1 MPLEHARKGKVD
13 LMTTIHEYTLGE
25 RLLTLDNVCVHY
37 DRPILDGVTGHI
49 DNIRRAGLQQGQVVC
64 LLGPSGI
71 GKSQL
76 FRCIAGLQRPTSGSV
91 RLNGSQREVQAG
103 EVGVVAKDYPLFNHR
118 TVWGNLMLAALRH
131 GRSVAAAREAC
142 LALLEKF
149 RLADH
154 AGAHP
159 MMLSGGQ
166 RQRVAI
172 AQQLLCS
179 SHFLLMDEPFSGLD
193 PLVKTAVCETLID
206 VSTSHELNTIIV
218 VTHDIECAIRIAD
231 TLWLLGRRRDAA
243 GQPVGGASIQ
253 QVFDLASMGLA
264 WDSDIESRPEFLDLA
279 AALKTRF
286 ATL

>member
-1 MPLEHARKGKVD
+1 MTAHAAY
-13 LMTTIHEYTLGE
+13 TIGE
-25 RLLTLDNVCVHY
+25 RLLTVDSVCVSY
-37 DRPILDGVTGHI
+37 DRPILEGVSGHI
-49 DNIRRAGLQQGQVVC
+49 DNIRRADRPQGQVMC

-91 RLNGSQREVQAG
+91 RLNGQQREVQPG
-103 EVGVVAKDYPLFNHR
+103 EVGVVAQNYPLFNHR
-118 TVWGNLMLAALRH
+118 SVWGNLMLAATRH
-131 GRSVAAAREAC
+131 GRTGQQAREAS

-149 RLADH
+149 GLVDRAQC
-154 AGAHP
+154 HP

-193 PLVKTAVCETLID
+193 PLAKSAVCQTLMD
-206 VSTSHELNTIIV
+206 VSTTHELNTLIV
-218 VTHDIECAIRIAD
+218 VTHDIESAIRISD
-231 TLWLLGRRRDAA
+231 TLWLLGRDRDAS
-243 GQPVGGASIQ
+243 GQPIGGASIQ
-253 QVFDLASMGLA
+253 QTYDLAGMGLA
-264 WDSDIESRPEFLDLA
+264 WDPGIESRPEFRELA
-279 AALKTRF
+279 AALKARF

>member
-1 MPLEHARKGKVD
+1 
-13 LMTTIHEYTLGE
+13 MTGHYAYTIGE
-25 RLLTLDNVCVHY
+25 RLLTIDHVCVRY
-37 DRPILDGVTGHI
+37 DRTILEGVSGHV
-49 DNIRRAGLQQGQVVC
+49 DNIQREGLDQGQVVC

-91 RLNGSQREVQAG
+91 RLNGQQREVQPG
-103 EVGVVAKDYPLFNHR
+103 EVGVVAQNYPLFNHR
-118 TVWGNLMLAALRH
+118 TVWGNLMLAARRH
-131 GRSVAAAREAC
+131 GRDEYTAADAC

-149 RLADH
+149 DLVDSASC
-154 AGAHP
+154 HP

-193 PLVKTAVCETLID
+193 PLAKSRVCETLID
-206 VSTSHELNTIIV
+206 VSTTHELNTIIV
-218 VTHDIECAIRIAD
+218 VTHDIESALRISD
-231 TLWLLGRRRDAA
+231 TLWLLGRNRDAN
-243 GQPVGGASIQ
+243 GQPTGGASIQ
-253 QVFDLASMGLA
+253 ETYDLAGMGLA
-264 WDSDIESRPEFLDLA
+264 WDPDIESRAEFRELA
-279 AALKTRF
+279 AALKARF

>member
-1 MPLEHARKGKVD
+1 MR
-13 LMTTIHEYTLGE
+13 
-25 RLLTLDNVCVHY
+25 Y
-37 DRPILDGVTGHI
+37 DRPILEGVSGHI
-49 DNIRRAGLQQGQVVC
+49 DNIQREGLNQGQVVC

-91 RLNGSQREVQAG
+91 RLNGQQRSVAPG
-103 EVGVVAKDYPLFNHR
+103 EVGVVAQNYPLFNHR
-118 TVWGNLMLAALRH
+118 TVWGNLMLAARRH
-131 GRSVAAAREAC
+131 GRDEVTAADAC

-149 RLADH
+149 DLVDSAKC
-154 AGAHP
+154 HP

-193 PLVKTAVCETLID
+193 PLAKSRVCETLID
-206 VSTSHELNTIIV
+206 VSTTHELNTIIV
-218 VTHDIECAIRIAD
+218 VTHDIESAIRISD
-231 TLWLLGRRRDAA
+231 TLWLLGRNRDAS
-243 GQPVGGASIQ
+243 GQPTGGASIQ
-253 QVFDLASMGLA
+253 ETYDLAGTGLA
-264 WDSDIESRPEFLDLA
+264 WDPDIESRAEFRELA
-279 AALKTRF
+279 AALKARF

>member
-1 MPLEHARKGKVD
+1 
-13 LMTTIHEYTLGE
+13 MTGQPAYTIGE
-25 RLLTLDNVCVHY
+25 RLLTIDNVCVRY
-37 DRPILDGVTGHI
+37 DRPILEGVSGHV
-49 DNIRRAGLQQGQVVC
+49 DNIQRDDRPQGQVVC

-91 RLNGSQREVQAG
+91 RLNGHQREVQPG
-103 EVGVVAKDYPLFNHR
+103 EVGVVAQNYPLFNHR
-118 TVWGNLMLAALRH
+118 SVWGNLMLAARRH
-131 GRSVAAAREAC
+131 RRTDDQAREAC
-142 LALLEKF
+142 LGLLEKF
-149 RLADH
+149 GLVDSAKC
-154 AGAHP
+154 HP

-193 PLVKTAVCETLID
+193 PLAKAAVCDTLID

-218 VTHDIECAIRIAD
+218 VTHDIESAIRISD
-231 TLWLLGRRRDAA
+231 TLWLLGRNRDESGAA
-243 GQPVGGASIQ
+243 VGGASIQ
-253 QVFDLASMGLA
+253 QTIDLAGMGLA
-264 WDSDIESRPEFLDLA
+264 WDRDIESRAEFRELA
-279 AALKTRF
+279 AALKARF

>member
-1 MPLEHARKGKVD
+1 MNAAPA
-13 LMTTIHEYTLGE
+13 YSLGE
-25 RLLTLDNVCVHY
+25 RLLTIDNVSVRY

-49 DNIRRAGLQQGQVVC
+49 DNIRRQGLMQGQVVC

-76 FRCIAGLQRPTSGSV
+76 FRCIAGLQRPHSGSV
-91 RLNGSQREVQAG
+91 RLNGSGREVQPG
-103 EVGVVAKDYPLFNHR
+103 EVGVVAQDYPLFDHR
-118 TVWGNLMLAALRH
+118 SVWSNLMLAARRH
-131 GRSVAAAREAC
+131 GRDAHEATEAC
-142 LALLEKF
+142 LALLKKF
-149 RLADH
+149 GLTDCGLR
-154 AGAHP
+154 HP

-193 PLVKTAVCETLID
+193 PLSKTAVCNTLVD

-218 VTHDIECAIRIAD
+218 VTHDIESAIRIAD
-231 TLWLLGRRRDAA
+231 QLWLLGRSRDAQ
-243 GQPVGGASIQ
+243 GNPVGGASIQ
-253 QVFDLASMGLA
+253 ETYDLAAMGLA
-264 WDSDIESRPEFLDLA
+264 WDPDIESRPEFHDLA
-279 AALKTRF
+279 AALKARF

>member
-1 MPLEHARKGKVD
+1 
-13 LMTTIHEYTLGE
+13 MTGHTAYTIGE
-25 RLLTLDNVCVHY
+25 RLLTVDNVCVHH
-37 DRPILDGVTGHI
+37 DRPILEGVSGHI
-49 DNIRRAGLQQGQVVC
+49 DNIRRADRPQGQVVC

-91 RLNGSQREVQAG
+91 RLNGQQREVQPG
-103 EVGVVAKDYPLFNHR
+103 EVGVVAQNYPLFNHR
-118 TVWGNLMLAALRH
+118 SVWGNLMLAATRH
-131 GRSVAAAREAC
+131 GRGDQQAREAS

-149 RLADH
+149 GLVDRAQC
-154 AGAHP
+154 HP

-193 PLVKTAVCETLID
+193 PLAKSAVCETLID
-206 VSTSHELNTIIV
+206 VSTTHELNTIIV
-218 VTHDIECAIRIAD
+218 VTHDIESAIRISD
-231 TLWLLGRRRDAA
+231 TLWLLGRDRDAS

-253 QVFDLASMGLA
+253 QTYDLAGMGLA
-264 WDSDIESRPEFLDLA
+264 WDPAIETRPEFGELA
-279 AALKTRF
+279 AALKARF

>member
-1 MPLEHARKGKVD
+1 
-13 LMTTIHEYTLGE
+13 MTTIHEYTLGE

-49 DNIRRAGLQQGQVVC
+49 DNIRREGRQQGQVVC

-103 EVGVVAKDYPLFNHR
+103 EVGVVAQNYPLFNHR

-131 GRSVAAAREAC
+131 GRNVAAAREAS

-179 SHFLLMDEPFSGLD
+179 SHFLLMDEPFSGPGSAGQD
-193 PLVKTAVCETLID
+193 RRVRDA
-206 VSTSHELNTIIV
+206 
-218 VTHDIECAIRIAD
+218 
-231 TLWLLGRRRDAA
+231 GRR
-243 GQPVGGASIQ
+243 V
-253 QVFDLASMGLA
+253 DLARAQHHHRGDARHRVRDPHRRHAVAARSLARRRRPAGGRGVHPADLDLARMGLA
-264 WDSDIESRPEFLDLA
+264 WDPDIESRPEFLDLA
-279 AALKTRF
+279 AALKARF

>member
-1 MPLEHARKGKVD
+1 
-13 LMTTIHEYTLGE
+13 MTTIHEYTLGE

-37 DRPILDGVTGHI
+37 DRPILDGVNGHI
-49 DNIRRAGLQQGQVVC
+49 DNIRRDGLQQGQVVC

-103 EVGVVAKDYPLFNHR
+103 EVGVVAQDYPLFNHR

-159 MMLSGGQ
+159 MRLSGGQ

-218 VTHDIECAIRIAD
+218 VTHDIESAIRISD
-231 TLWLLGRRRDAA
+231 TLWLLGRNRDAS

-253 QVFDLASMGLA
+253 QTYDLAGRGLA
-264 WDSDIESRPEFLDLA
+264 WDPDIESRPEFFDLA
-279 AALKTRF
+279 AELKARF

>member
-1 MPLEHARKGKVD
+1 
-13 LMTTIHEYTLGE
+13 MTATYSYTLGE
-25 RLLTLDNVCVHY
+25 RLLTIDNVCVRY
-37 DRPILDGVTGHI
+37 DRPILEGVSGHI
-49 DNIRRAGLQQGQVVC
+49 DNIQREGLNQGQVVC

-91 RLNGSQREVQAG
+91 RLNGQQHEVQPG
-103 EVGVVAKDYPLFNHR
+103 EVGVVAQNYPLFNHR
-118 TVWGNLMLAALRH
+118 TAWGNLMLAARRH
-131 GRSVAAAREAC
+131 GRDEHTAADAC

-149 RLADH
+149 DLVDSAKC
-154 AGAHP
+154 HP

-193 PLVKTAVCETLID
+193 PLAKSRVCETLID
-206 VSTSHELNTIIV
+206 VSTTHELNTIIV
-218 VTHDIECAIRIAD
+218 VTHDIESAIRISD
-231 TLWLLGRRRDAA
+231 TLWLLGRNRDAS
-243 GQPVGGASIQ
+243 GQPCGGAAIQ
-253 QVFDLASMGLA
+253 ETYDLAGMGLA
-264 WDSDIESRPEFLDLA
+264 WDPDIESRPQFRELA
-279 AALKTRF
+279 AALKARF

>member
-1 MPLEHARKGKVD
+1 
-13 LMTTIHEYTLGE
+13 MTTVHEYTLHE

-37 DRPILDGVTGHI
+37 DRPILDGVNGHI
-49 DNIRRAGLQQGQVVC
+49 DNIRREGLQQGQVVC

-91 RLNGSQREVQAG
+91 RLNGSQRDVQPG
-103 EVGVVAKDYPLFNHR
+103 EVGVVAQNYPLFNHR

-131 GRSVAAAREAC
+131 GRQVQAARDAC
-142 LALLEKF
+142 LELLERF
-149 RLADH
+149 RLVDH

-159 MMLSGGQ
+159 MQLSGGQ

-193 PLVKTAVCETLID
+193 PLVKTAVCETLAD

-218 VTHDIECAIRIAD
+218 VTHDIESAIRIAD
-231 TLWLLGRRRDAA
+231 TLWLLGRQRDAS
-243 GQPVGGASIQ
+243 GRPVGGASIVQ
-253 QVFDLASMGLA
+253 TYDLAGMGLA
-264 WDSDIESRPEFLDLA
+264 WHPDIEARPEFLELA
-279 AALKTRF
+279 ADLKARF

>member
-1 MPLEHARKGKVD
+1 
-13 LMTTIHEYTLGE
+13 MTGHPIYTIGE
-25 RLLTLDNVCVHY
+25 RLLTIDNVCIRY
-37 DRPILDGVTGHI
+37 DRTILEGVSGCI
-49 DNIRRAGLQQGQVVC
+49 DNIRREGLQQGQVVC

-76 FRCIAGLQRPTSGSV
+76 FRCIAGLQRPTSGSI
-91 RLNGSQREVQAG
+91 RLNGQQHEVRPG
-103 EVGVVAKDYPLFNHR
+103 EVGVVAQHYPLFNHR
-118 TVWGNLMLAALRH
+118 SVWGNLMLAATRH
-131 GRSVAAAREAC
+131 GRDKRSAADAC

-149 RLADH
+149 GLVDRAKC
-154 AGAHP
+154 HP

-193 PLVKTAVCETLID
+193 PLAKSAVCETLVE

-218 VTHDIECAIRIAD
+218 VTHDIESAIRISD
-231 TLWLLGRRRDAA
+231 TLWLLGRPRDAQGRLA
-243 GQPVGGASIQ
+243 GGASIQ
-253 QVFDLASMGLA
+253 QTYDLAGMGLA
-264 WDSDIESRPEFLDLA
+264 WDPDIESRPQFRELA
-279 AALKTRF
+279 AELKARF

>member
-1 MPLEHARKGKVD
+1 MSD
-13 LMTTIHEYTLGE
+13 LLAYTLHE
-25 RLLTLDNVCVHY
+25 RLLTIENVCVHY
-37 DRPILDGVTGHI
+37 DRPILDGVSGHI
-49 DNIRRAGLQQGQVVC
+49 DNIRREGRQQGQVVC

-76 FRCIAGLQRPTSGSV
+76 FRCIAGLQRPTSGSI
-91 RLNGSQREVQAG
+91 RLNGSQREVQPG
-103 EVGVVAKDYPLFNHR
+103 EVGVVAQDYPLFNHR

-131 GRSVAAAREAC
+131 GRRVDAAREAS

-149 RLADH
+149 GLAD
-154 AGAHP
+154 AASLHP

-166 RQRVAI
+166 RQRIAI

-193 PLVKTAVCETLID
+193 PLAKTAVCETLID

-218 VTHDIECAIRIAD
+218 VTHDIESAIRISD
-231 TLWLLGRRRDAA
+231 TLWLLGRHRDAA
-243 GQPVGGASIQ
+243 GQPAGGACIQ
-253 QVFDLASMGLA
+253 HVYDLAAMGLA
-264 WDSDIESRPEFLDLA
+264 WDPDLESRPEFGQLA
-279 AALKTRF
+279 AELRARF